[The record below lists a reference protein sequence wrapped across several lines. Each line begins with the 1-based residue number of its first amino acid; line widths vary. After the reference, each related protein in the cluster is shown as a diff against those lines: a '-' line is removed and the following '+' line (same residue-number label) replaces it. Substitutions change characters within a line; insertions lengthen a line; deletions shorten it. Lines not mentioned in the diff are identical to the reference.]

1 VRAALA
7 VRVAQSDKEFQWAK
21 HGVACISR
29 VIIKSSGDYY
39 TAMGISF
46 AGFTAIRGKNAPGL
60 AGLWKVTGQH
70 YYLVWIRT
78 GTVTVKCDR
87 GISISNTA

>member
-39 TAMGISF
+39 TATQRVLSDSPCH
-46 AGFTAIRGKNAPGL
+46 RQKNAPLL
-60 AGLWKVTGQH
+60 AGLLNIKEPGRNPGVNRQVTPRH
-70 YYLVWIRT
+70 ST
-78 GTVTVKCDR
+78 G
-87 GISISNTA
+87 SITLIN